1 VKKSPKQVDPFF
13 EKQANPFAAA
23 MLLLL
28 LMLALTAVMWKDHDL
43 DFLSLDTV
51 FCQEKSNAKGA
62 RQFCRPENKYSYI
75 TMRNYFLHTLNQ
87 FTFESFQCIVK
98 HY

>member
-1 VKKSPKQVDPFF
+1 VKQSPKQVDPFF

-23 MLLLL
+23 MLFLL

-51 FCQEKSNAKGA
+51 FFQEKSNAKGA
-62 RQFCRPENKYSYI
+62 RQFCRPEKKYSYI
-75 TMRNYFLHTLNQ
+75 TTRNYFLHTLNL
-87 FTFESFQCIVK
+87 FTFEIIIMHRK
-98 HY
+98 